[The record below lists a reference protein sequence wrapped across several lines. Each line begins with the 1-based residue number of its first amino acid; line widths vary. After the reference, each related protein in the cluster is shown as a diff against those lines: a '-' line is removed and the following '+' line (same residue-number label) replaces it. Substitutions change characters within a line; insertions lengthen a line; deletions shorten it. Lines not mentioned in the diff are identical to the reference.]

1 VNLIQQFEVCF
12 LINKELL
19 MLQMLGAAFY
29 QLASSPHQDLVVSLQ
44 MSHMAEPKQ
53 HITIQQIYKY
63 QKTPIKMCLILA
75 QIPAMINT
83 TSPFF
88 LALC

>member
-1 VNLIQQFEVCF
+1 MNLLHQFEVGF

-29 QLASSPHQDLVVSLQ
+29 QLASSPHQDIVVAILQ

-53 HITIQQIYKY
+53 HIMIQ
-63 QKTPIKMCLILA
+63 
-75 QIPAMINT
+75 
-83 TSPFF
+83 
-88 LALC
+88 